1 MFDGKICVTE
11 RDKHRLSTLL
21 GGIDTSGEDREHLDD
36 LRYELERATVIVPSQ
51 VPPDVVTMHSLVRV
65 TDLDDRRE
73 LVYAIVYPHEANY
86 ANGKISIVA
95 PLGTALLGYRAGDT
109 IEWQVPGGRRR
120 LRIEEIVY
128 QPEAEGDYEL

>member
-36 LRYELERATVIVPSQ
+36 LRYELDRAMVIVPGQ

-65 TDLDDRRE
+65 TDLDDGRE
-73 LVYAIVYPHEANY
+73 LVYSIVYPHEADY
-86 ANGKISIVA
+86 ATGKISIVA
-95 PLGTALLGYRAGDT
+95 PLGTALLGYRTGDT